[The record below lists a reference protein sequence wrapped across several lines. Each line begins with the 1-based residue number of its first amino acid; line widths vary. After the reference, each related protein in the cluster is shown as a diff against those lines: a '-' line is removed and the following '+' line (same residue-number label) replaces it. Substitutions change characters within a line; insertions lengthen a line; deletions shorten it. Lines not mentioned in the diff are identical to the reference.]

1 MTRHIGAE
9 ALARYREGDLGSRKS
24 ARIRAHLAGCARCM
38 AMDHDLAGVTAL
50 LASAPAP
57 AMPDQVTTRIQ
68 AALTVEAA
76 RMAEAQVTGAGGAG
90 HQPGRPR
97 RPAGTARARQSRHAA
112 GRDSARRLRLPELR
126 SALARRALGTAAV
139 AAVIAG
145 GIYGFAQLAP
155 SGQSNSTASGSSGA
169 ARLGEGVT
177 AGPNSPVLHYRSGG
191 QLATFT
197 PFSTGTNFQRQRL
210 ASQVSSELRSS
221 KRSLPTSGKM
231 NANTSPQAEP
241 AQAGASLQH
250 GPSFGGIAVK
260 NLQGCVTRIA
270 AGATVRLVDVAR
282 YQGKRATIIVVA
294 GGAGGAGGT
303 RVFVVGPGCSASRS
317 DLIAQTSLP
326 GAG

>member
-24 ARIRAHLAGCARCM
+24 ARIRAHLAGCPRCTV
-38 AMDHDLAGVTAL
+38 MDHDLAGVAAL

-97 RPAGTARARQSRHAA
+97 QPTRAAARARQSRHAA

-126 SALARRALGTAAV
+126 SPLALRALGTAAV
-139 AAVIAG
+139 AVVIAG
-145 GIYGFAQLAP
+145 GVYGLAQLAP
-155 SGQSNSTASGSSGA
+155 SSQSNSTASGSSGA
-169 ARLGEGVT
+169 AGERLA

-191 QLATFT
+191 RLATFT
-197 PFSTGTNFQRQRL
+197 PFSTGTNFQRRQL
-210 ASQVSSELRSS
+210 TSQVSSELQNSR
-221 KRSLPTSGKM
+221 RSLPTSGTM
-231 NANTSPQAEP
+231 NTNTRPKAEP
-241 AQAGASLQH
+241 APAGAGLH

-270 AGATVRLVDVAR
+270 AGGTVRLVDVAR

-294 GGAGGAGGT
+294 GGAGST
-303 RVFVVGPGCSASRS
+303 RV
-317 DLIAQTSLP
+317 
-326 GAG
+326 